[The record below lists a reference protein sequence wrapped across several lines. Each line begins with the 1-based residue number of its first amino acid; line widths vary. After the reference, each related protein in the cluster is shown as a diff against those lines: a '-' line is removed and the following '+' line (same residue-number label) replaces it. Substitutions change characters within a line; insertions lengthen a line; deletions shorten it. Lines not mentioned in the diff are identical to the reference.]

1 MKWFKLKNKNNIKKR
16 GDHSTYLKVENG
28 RVVPVTD
35 DEKEEKTSIQEPFHF
50 ENQESDETVVETKTA
65 RWMKWVWLLII
76 IGLGYGTV
84 QLFGGL
90 AFENRESFKLQEIKQ
105 NTVQVVKEDEKTS
118 EKDEK
123 LDVSDSIADKTSD
136 WRDNMIN
143 SFTGDNT
150 SIKEKEPT
158 EIEVPLKSVNHED
171 SSLLLSIRALDE
183 EGTVLLEQIRD
194 ASVRHIEGDISRGQ
208 YLLRLQAVDLKLKR
222 YSREIHSIDEQAS
235 STPSYNT
242 LLDYVWV
249 KKESLQSL
257 GTELRVSNT
266 SHVAPVF
273 NGYVDVHNELT
284 IEADQEFVRQLKR
297 IGYEAEIR
305 NGVIEYR

>member
-1 MKWFKLKNKNNIKKR
+1 MKWFKLKNRNNIKKR

-35 DEKEEKTSIQEPFHF
+35 DEKDEKTPIQEHHF
-50 ENQESDETVVETKTA
+50 DNQESDETEVDTKTA

-76 IGLGYGTV
+76 IGLGYATV

-118 EKDEK
+118 VKDEE

-158 EIEVPLKSVNHED
+158 EIEVPLKAVNHED

-194 ASVRHIEGDISRGQ
+194 ASVKHIEGDISRGQ

-222 YSREIHSIDEQAS
+222 YSREIHSIDEKATA
-235 STPSYNT
+235 TPSYNT